1 MSYVVDAMHV
11 TKQFKSSSAN
21 EPVIALSDV
30 TFKAE
35 SGKITALIGPDS
47 AGKTTFLRMVCGLL
61 FPSKGH
67 IKVLGKDVVTQAQ
80 EIQDCLGY
88 MPQKFGLYEDLTCME
103 NMNLYADLHGVSMEK
118 RQLRFEKLFHMTG
131 LLPFTN
137 RLAGK
142 LSGGM
147 KQKLGLACTL
157 VRTPDLLLLDEPT
170 VGVDPLSRRELWEII
185 KTLVKEEAISVL
197 VSTAYME
204 EAELCDKVCLLHE
217 GALLA
222 ESTPAAFRAQSEGLS
237 FWMPLPKNIPARVVQ
252 AALLDDTE
260 HIEDAVPERGGVRFV
275 QKKGIKQ
282 EQIKALSYYPGCT
295 PQAVSSPLEDSFMM
309 LFNALKKEGSSCK
322 EFPIDYKKEQH
333 IANTVEIYVENLLR
347 TFGDFVAVDRTSFT
361 VRKGEIF
368 GLLGPNGAGKSTT
381 FKMLCGLL
389 PASGGTLSVAG
400 VNLRIARAAAR
411 ANIGYV
417 AQKFSLYSTLS
428 VFENL
433 WFFGGVYGIPPKK
446 LRERIQAVLHMFHL
460 EGKEQD
466 VAGRLP
472 LGYKQR
478 LSMAAGLLHEP
489 KILFLDEP
497 TSGIDPLAR
506 RAFWRQISAL
516 AEQGITIIIT
526 THFMDEAEYCDRI
539 MIQDQG
545 KTIVLGTPDEI
556 RKEAGENLTMNEAF
570 VAIVEKNR
578 HRKEM

>member
-1 MSYVVDAMHV
+1 
-11 TKQFKSSSAN
+11 
-21 EPVIALSDV
+21 
-30 TFKAE
+30 
-35 SGKITALIGPDS
+35 
-47 AGKTTFLRMVCGLL
+47 
-61 FPSKGH
+61 
-67 IKVLGKDVVTQAQ
+67 
-80 EIQDCLGY
+80 
-88 MPQKFGLYEDLTCME
+88 
-103 NMNLYADLHGVSMEK
+103 
-118 RQLRFEKLFHMTG
+118 
-131 LLPFTN
+131 
-137 RLAGK
+137 
-142 LSGGM
+142 
-147 KQKLGLACTL
+147 
-157 VRTPDLLLLDEPT
+157 
-170 VGVDPLSRRELWEII
+170 
-185 KTLVKEEAISVL
+185 
-197 VSTAYME
+197 ME

-295 PQAVSSPLEDSFMM
+295 PQAVSSRLEDSFMM
-309 LFNALKKEGSSCK
+309 LFNALKKEENSCK

-361 VRKGEIF
+361 VRTGEIF

-433 WFFGGVYGIPPKK
+433 WFFGGVYGISPKK